1 MAADDQQGRRQGQR
15 RHHCDEDAD
24 SGGNAQ
30 ALEIRE
36 PGEGQTEHRA
46 GNRQAR
52 TQDDVRGSVVHR
64 VERRDAILP
73 GVTRFVKTAEDEDR
87 IVGSG
92 GDDQQRQ
99 QIGRV
104 RRQLDDAGVRE
115 HGDDAAGRGQLD
127 HHREDH
133 EKHRG
138 ETTVEREQHHCDHPD
153 GDQGGLQGAVAAHLE
168 LIGDQRR
175 GAGDI
180 GLDARR
186 RRRVIDDVAHRIDGL
201 IGQRLALVAG
211 EVQLHQC
218 RLAVGALRA
227 GRRQRIAPEILNVLY
242 VLGVLGELLNQAVV
256 VVVRV
261 GTERLIALQD
271 DHRRTVGVEL
281 VETPCRCVYWPAATA
296 HPGGSATRCAIR
308 QRSPTAARRHS

>member
-1 MAADDQQGRRQGQR
+1 MT
-15 RHHCDEDAD
+15 
-24 SGGNAQ
+24 S
-30 ALEIRE
+30 
-36 PGEGQTEHRA
+36 
-46 GNRQAR
+46 
-52 TQDDVRGSVVHR
+52 
-64 VERRDAILP
+64 
-73 GVTRFVKTAEDEDR
+73 K
-87 IVGSG
+87 
-92 GDDQQRQ
+92 RQ
-99 QIGRV
+99 QIGRI

-138 ETTVEREQHHCDHPD
+138 ETTVEREQHHRDHPE
-153 GDQGGLQGAVAAHLE
+153 GDQGGFQRAVAAHLE
-168 LIGDQRR
+168 LIGDQGR

-186 RRRVIDDVAHRIDGL
+186 RRGVVDDVAHRIDGL

-227 GRRQRIAPEILNVLY
+227 GRRQRITPEILNVLD
-242 VLGVLGELLNQAVV
+242 VLGVLGELLDQAVV

-271 DHRRTVGVEL
+271 DHRRTVGIEL
-281 VETPCRCVYWPAATA
+281 VEHLADAFTGLQRRRILGAQRHVVRFGDGLQLRHEDIRHAPPGPARTA
-296 HPGGSATRCAIR
+296 R
-308 QRSPTAARRHS
+308 